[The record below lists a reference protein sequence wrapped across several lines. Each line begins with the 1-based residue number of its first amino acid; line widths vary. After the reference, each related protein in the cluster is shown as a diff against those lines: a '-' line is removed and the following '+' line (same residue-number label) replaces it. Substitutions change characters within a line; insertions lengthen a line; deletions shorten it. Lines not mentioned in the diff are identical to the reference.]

1 EPVAVPIPLP
11 SARVFGCA
19 MFQPAF
25 AEYAKEACKR
35 RLPPVALYG
44 SSEVPALFSLQPM
57 AATPDARVHGAR
69 LSAARPD
76 AEGQIEDALKRIP
89 VAADVQVVA
98 VEIAGQMRSVAFVI
112 AKPGTTPKE
121 ADVIAPA
128 GKIMAAFKV
137 PARVWYVEE
146 FPTVE
151 SANGVKIQRG
161 KLRDMALE
169 RLRDDQGSISR
180 R

>member
-1 EPVAVPIPLP
+1 MIIWLERAGLFLRWQEDC
-11 SARVFGCA
+11 SRSHRVTA
-19 MFQPAF
+19 DSLADAF
-25 AEYAKEACKR
+25 A
-35 RLPPVALYG
+35 
-44 SSEVPALFSLQPM
+44 
-57 AATPDARVHGAR
+57 
-69 LSAARPD
+69 
-76 AEGQIEDALKRIP
+76 
-89 VAADVQVVA
+89 ADA